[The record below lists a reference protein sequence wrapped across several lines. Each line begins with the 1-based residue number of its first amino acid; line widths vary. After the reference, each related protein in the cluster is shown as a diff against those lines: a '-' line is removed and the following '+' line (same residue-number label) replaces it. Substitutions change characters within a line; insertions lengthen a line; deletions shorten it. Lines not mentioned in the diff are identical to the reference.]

1 MKLIYEQ
8 TYVPGVDIT
17 IIMKAVEDSEKEIID
32 YRLTGYYHGK
42 PCKDGLEL
50 FKDSLKDNKEG
61 DK

>member
-17 IIMKAVEDSEKEIID
+17 IIMKAVENNEGEQID
-32 YRLTGYYHGK
+32 YRLSGYYFGE
-42 PCKDGLEL
+42 PCRDGLEI

-61 DK
+61 VK